1 MISQDILKPY
11 KGINNLIN
19 KTCKF
24 AHLSLHPSISKSMI
38 FSHLLTAQ
46 KDIRPAKHHLVGFF
60 LSLAFITSF
69 QSSEKQMIREAEQ
82 IHREVLILDSHVDT
96 PLLLFREGH
105 DIAQRNDPYDRGGKL
120 DYPRM
125 VEGGLDAAFFAVF
138 VGQGMRNP
146 EAYDIAR
153 NRALTIF
160 DMIHQAIDDNPE
172 FAALAL
178 TADDA
183 YRMQAEGKRAIY
195 IGVENGY
202 PIGYDLSVLHTFYD
216 LGGRY
221 LGLSHSRNNQICDSS
236 TDRDGEEHGGLSDFG
251 KEVVRECNKLGM
263 MVDVSHISDKAFYD
277 VLRLTEAPV
286 IASHSNA
293 RALCEH
299 PRNLD
304 DAMLKALAENG
315 GVIQLCILSSYV
327 KDLGANPKRDS
338 AFADLRAR
346 YNNFEY
352 LNDEEM
358 DAVRRQWGELDQ
370 KYPSKL
376 ATVSD
381 LVDHI
386 DHIVTLIGIDH
397 VGIGTDFDGGGAL
410 ADCYDVTGLGNIT
423 LELVKRGYSKND
435 IEKIWAGNF
444 TRVFRTV
451 EANAN

>member
-1 MISQDILKPY
+1 MTFF
-11 KGINNLIN
+11 NLY
-19 KTCKF
+19 
-24 AHLSLHPSISKSMI
+24 SPEKS
-38 FSHLLTAQ
+38 
-46 KDIRPAKHHLVGFF
+46 IRPATCYFLGIF
-60 LSLAFITSF
+60 LSLAIITSCK
-69 QSSEKQMIREAEQ
+69 SAEDRMIRKAEQ
-82 IHREVLILDSHVDT
+82 IHREVLTIDSHVDT
-96 PLLLFREGH
+96 PLLLFREGY
-105 DIAQRNDPYDRGGKL
+105 DIARRNDPYNRGGKL

-138 VGQGMRNP
+138 VGQGARNP

-153 NRALTIF
+153 DRALNIF
-160 DMIHQAIDDNPE
+160 DMIHRAIDDNPE
-172 FAALAL
+172 FAELAL

-183 YRMQAEGKRAIY
+183 YRIQAEGKRAIY

-202 PIGYDLSVLHTFYD
+202 PIGYDLSVLRTFYD

-251 KEVVRECNKLGM
+251 SKVVKECNKLGM

-277 VLRLTEAPV
+277 VLRVTEAPV

-293 RALCEH
+293 RALCDH

-304 DAMLKALAENG
+304 DDMLKALAENG

-346 YNNFEY
+346 YNNFED
-352 LNDEEM
+352 LSDEEM
-358 DAVRRQWGELDQ
+358 DDVRRQWGELDR

-381 LVDHI
+381 LADHI
-386 DHIVTLIGIDH
+386 DHIVQLIGIDH

-410 ADCYDVTGLGNIT
+410 ADCYDVTELGNIT
-423 LELVKRGYSKND
+423 LELVRRGYSKSN
-435 IEKIWAGNF
+435 IEKIWSGNF
-444 TRVFRTV
+444 MRVFRAA
-451 EANAN
+451 EAIAH